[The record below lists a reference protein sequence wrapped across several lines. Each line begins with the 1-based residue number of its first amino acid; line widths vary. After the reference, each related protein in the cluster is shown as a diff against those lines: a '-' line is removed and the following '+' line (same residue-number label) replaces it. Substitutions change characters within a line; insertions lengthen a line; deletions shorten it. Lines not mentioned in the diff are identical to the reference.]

1 MASGGDMLGIGV
13 TALLAF
19 QRSLATTGHNI
30 ANVNT
35 AGYNRQTVDL
45 SSNTPQ
51 FASNGYVGTGV
62 QIAGVNR
69 IYSDFVGNQVLI
81 NNTATNRLS
90 SYSQFTSQI
99 DNLLA
104 DPNTGLSAG
113 LQNFFGALQDV
124 ANDPT
129 SIPARQTMLSQGQ
142 SLVDRFH
149 SLDASLND
157 LNTGITTQLNTEV
170 TTINSLAK
178 AIAKVNNDIVIATG
192 MAGGQPPNDLLDQR
206 DTLIQQ
212 LSQHIGVTVTT
223 QDNGAKNVFIG
234 NGQNLVVGNQAAS
247 LSITNNQY
255 DPTQTEVSLNTG
267 SGSAVVSGSLSGGT
281 LGGLLEFRDQVL
293 NPTRNQLGR
302 IAIGLADSFNTQQ
315 RSGMALDGQLGQD
328 FFTAPGAQVLS
339 SSNNTGSA
347 TVTAQVSDVSA
358 LTADDYLLQYDGAN
372 YLLTNLTANTTQTLG
387 ASGPFTV
394 AGLTITPGGGA
405 ANAGDRFLIQPTR
418 TAAGSLQTALTDPR
432 QIAAAAPI
440 ASSATTTNTGTGAIS
455 AGVVTDISNAAFT
468 TTAGALTPPVS
479 IKFTSPTT
487 YQIINTTTSAVLDTG
502 TYTPGTGK
510 NIFPSD
516 NLALDYGYQVRITGA
531 PATGDSFAVNYN
543 TGGVGD
549 NRNALALVAL
559 QTQGVFNGGTISYGQ
574 ANGELVSKIGTQ
586 ANSAQNNLNAQT
598 TLLQQAKSQLASLSG
613 VNLDE
618 EAANMLKFQQAY
630 QAAAQVISIGSSLFN
645 TLLGAVKG
653 A

>member
-45 SSNTPQ
+45 SANTPQ
-51 FASNGYVGTGV
+51 FASNGFVGTGV
-62 QIAGVNR
+62 QITGVNR
-69 IYSDFVGNQVLI
+69 IYSEFISNQVLG
-81 NNTATNRLS
+81 NNTAASRLS
-90 SYSQFTSQI
+90 SYSQLTSQV

-104 DPNTGLSAG
+104 NANTGLSAG
-113 LQNFFGALQDV
+113 LQNFFGATHDV

-129 SIPARQTMLSQGQ
+129 STPGRQTMLSQGQ

-157 LNTGITTQLNTEV
+157 LSTGVTTQLNNEV
-170 TTINSLAK
+170 TTINSLAQ
-178 AIAKVNNDIVIATG
+178 AIAKVNNDIVVATG
-192 MAGGQPPNDLLDQR
+192 MAGGQPPNDLLDKR
-206 DTLIQQ
+206 DNLIQQ
-212 LSQHIGVTVTT
+212 LTQHVGVTVTR
-223 QDNGAKNVFIG
+223 QDNGAKNIFIG
-234 NGQNLVVGNQAAS
+234 NGQNLVAGNQAAS
-247 LSITNNQY
+247 LSISNNQY
-255 DPTQTEVSLNTG
+255 DPTQAEITLNTG
-267 SGSAVVSGSLSGGT
+267 SGSAVVSNSLSGGT
-281 LGGLLEFRDQVL
+281 IGGLLDFRDQVL
-293 NPTRNQLGR
+293 NPTHNQLGR
-302 IAIGLADSFNTQQ
+302 IAIGLAQTFNAQQ
-315 RSGMALDGQLGQD
+315 RAGMALNGQLGQD
-328 FFTAPGAQVLS
+328 FFTPPATRVLS
-339 SSNNTGSA
+339 STNNTGSA
-347 TVTAQVSDVSA
+347 TVSAQISNVSA

-372 YLLTNLTANTTQTLG
+372 YKLTNLTSSTTQTLG
-387 ASGPFTV
+387 AAGPFTV
-394 AGLTITPGGGA
+394 AGVTINPTGA

-440 ASSATTTNTGTGAIS
+440 ASSAATTNTGTGAIS
-455 AGVVTDISNAAFT
+455 AGVVTNITNAAFT

-487 YQIINTTTSAVLDTG
+487 YQIINTTSSAVLDTG

-549 NRNALALVAL
+549 NRNALALAAF
-559 QTQGVFNGGTISYGQ
+559 QTKGVFDGGTVSYGQ
-574 ANGELVSKIGTQ
+574 ANGQLVAKVGTQ
-586 ANSAQNNLNAQT
+586 ANSAQNNLTAQT
-598 TLLQQAKSQLASLSG
+598 TLLQQAKSQQASLSG

-645 TLLGAVKG
+645 TLLGAVRG

>member
-51 FASNGYVGTGV
+51 FASNGFVGTGV
-62 QIAGVNR
+62 QITGVNR
-69 IYSDFVGNQVLI
+69 VYSEFVGNQVLI
-81 NNTATNRLS
+81 NNTATSRLS
-90 SYSQFTSQI
+90 SFSQFTGQI

-129 SIPARQTMLSQGQ
+129 SVPARQTMLSQGQ
-142 SLVDRFH
+142 ALVDRFH
-149 SLDASLND
+149 SLDVSLND
-157 LNTGITTQLNTEV
+157 LNAGVTTQLSNEV

-223 QDNGAKNVFIG
+223 QDNGAKNIFIG

-255 DPTQTEVSLNTG
+255 EPTKTEVSLNSG
-267 SGSAVVSGSLSGGT
+267 SASAVVSGSLSGGT
-281 LGGLLEFRDQVL
+281 VGGLLEFRDQVL

-315 RSGMALDGQLGQD
+315 RSGMALDGQLGQN
-328 FFTAPGAQVLS
+328 FFAAPGAQVLS
-339 SSNNTGSA
+339 SSKNTGSA
-347 TVTAQVSDVSA
+347 TVTTQISAISA

-372 YLLTNLTANTTQTLG
+372 YLLTNLTTNATQTLG

-394 AGLTITPGGGA
+394 AGLTISPLGA
-405 ANAGDRFLIQPTR
+405 PNAGDRFLIQPTR
-418 TAAGSLQTALTDPR
+418 AAAGALQTALTDPR

-440 ASSATTTNTGTGAIS
+440 ASSAATANSGTGAIS
-455 AGVVTDISNAAFT
+455 AGAVTNITNAAFT
-468 TTAGALTPPVS
+468 TTPGALTPPVS

-502 TYTPGTGK
+502 TYTPATGK

-516 NLALDYGYQVRITGA
+516 NLALDYGYQVRISGA

-549 NRNALALVAL
+549 NRNALVLAAL
-559 QTQGVFNGGTISYGQ
+559 QTKGVFGGGTISYGQ

-586 ANSAQNNLNAQT
+586 ANSAQNNLTAQS
-598 TLLQQAKSQLASLSG
+598 TLLQQAKSQQASLSG

>member
-45 SSNTPQ
+45 SANTPQ
-51 FASNGYVGTGV
+51 FASNGFVGTGV
-62 QIAGVNR
+62 QITGVNR
-69 IYSDFVGNQVLI
+69 IYSEFISNQVLG
-81 NNTATNRLS
+81 NNTAASRLS
-90 SYSQFTSQI
+90 SYSQLTSQV

-104 DPNTGLSAG
+104 NANTGLSAG
-113 LQNFFGALQDV
+113 LQNFFGATHDV

-129 SIPARQTMLSQGQ
+129 SIPGRQTMLSQGQ

-157 LNTGITTQLNTEV
+157 LSTGVTTQLNNEV
-170 TTINSLAK
+170 TTINSLAQ
-178 AIAKVNNDIVIATG
+178 AIAKVNNDIVVATG
-192 MAGGQPPNDLLDQR
+192 MAGGQPPNDLLDKR
-206 DTLIQQ
+206 DNLIQQ
-212 LSQHIGVTVTT
+212 LTQHVGVTVTR
-223 QDNGAKNVFIG
+223 QDNGAKNIFIG
-234 NGQNLVVGNQAAS
+234 NGQNLVAGNQAAS
-247 LSITNNQY
+247 LSISNNQY
-255 DPTQTEVSLNTG
+255 DPTQAEITLNTG
-267 SGSAVVSGSLSGGT
+267 SGSAVVSNSLSGGT
-281 LGGLLEFRDQVL
+281 IGGLLDFRDQVL
-293 NPTRNQLGR
+293 NPTHNQLGR
-302 IAIGLADSFNTQQ
+302 IAIGLAQTFNAQQ
-315 RSGMALDGQLGQD
+315 RAGMALNGQLGQD
-328 FFTAPGAQVLS
+328 FFTPPATRVLS
-339 SSNNTGSA
+339 STNNTGSA
-347 TVTAQVSDVSA
+347 TVSAQISNVSA

-372 YLLTNLTANTTQTLG
+372 YKLTNLTSSTTQTLG
-387 ASGPFTV
+387 TAGPFTV
-394 AGLTITPGGGA
+394 AGLTINPTGA

-440 ASSATTTNTGTGAIS
+440 ASSAATTNTGTGAIS
-455 AGVVTDISNAAFT
+455 AGVVTNITNAAFT

-487 YQIINTTTSAVLDTG
+487 YQIINTTSSAVLDTG

-549 NRNALALVAL
+549 NRNALALAAF
-559 QTQGVFNGGTISYGQ
+559 QTKGVFDGGTVSYGQ
-574 ANGELVSKIGTQ
+574 ANGQLVAKVGTQ
-586 ANSAQNNLNAQT
+586 ANSAQNNLTAQT
-598 TLLQQAKSQLASLSG
+598 TLLQQAKSQQASLSG

-645 TLLGAVKG
+645 TLLGAVRG